1 MQKTAKMI
9 FILGLC
15 VVFHK
20 IAYAEGKIDVFVSIA
35 PQKYFVEKI
44 AQTQVEVSVMVQP
57 GASPATY
64 EPKPKQMIA
73 LSKTKIYFAIGVPFE
88 RVWLKKIAVVN
99 PKMQII
105 NSQNGITKIPMETY
119 HQHERKHHK
128 GTYNNIVHDP
138 HIWLSPNL
146 VKIQAR
152 NILNALLVLNQG
164 NKSVYRAGYKKFIAE
179 IESLDVELKK
189 NFTGKKETKFMV
201 FHPSWGYF
209 AREYGLKQIPVE
221 IEGKD
226 PKPAD
231 LVRLIKLANTLNIK
245 MIFVQP
251 QFSDASAG
259 VIAQGI
265 GGQIAFADPLAL
277 NWADNLRQVSAKFNA
292 ALR

>member
-1 MQKTAKMI
+1 MI

-88 RVWLKKIAVVN
+88 QVWLKKIAVAN
-99 PKMQII
+99 PNMQII
-105 NSQNGITKIPMETY
+105 NTQNGITKIPMETY
-119 HQHERKHHK
+119 HQHEREHPK
-128 GTYNNIVHDP
+128 GTYNNIIHDP

-152 NILNALLVLNQG
+152 NILNALLV
-164 NKSVYRAGYKKFIAE
+164 KSMSR
-179 IESLDVELKK
+179 
-189 NFTGKKETKFMV
+189 
-201 FHPSWGYF
+201 
-209 AREYGLKQIPVE
+209 GLSSTSRIVRQLSVLFSIRMLLSALIYLFKLC
-221 IEGKD
+221 
-226 PKPAD
+226 D
-231 LVRLIKLANTLNIK
+231 L
-245 MIFVQP
+245 
-251 QFSDASAG
+251 
-259 VIAQGI
+259 GI
-265 GGQIAFADPLAL
+265 S
-277 NWADNLRQVSAKFNA
+277 R
-292 ALR
+292 

>member
-1 MQKTAKMI
+1 VQKAAKMI
-9 FILGLC
+9 FFLGLW

-20 IAYAEGKIDVFVSIA
+20 IAYAEEKIDVFVSIA

-44 AQTQVEVSVMVQP
+44 APTQVEVSVMVQP

-88 RVWLKKIAVVN
+88 QVWLKKIARAN

-119 HQHERKHHK
+119 HPHERGHHK
-128 GTYNNIVHDP
+128 GTYNNIVQDP

-152 NILNALLVLNQG
+152 NILNALLVLNQA
-164 NKSVYRAGYKKFIAE
+164 NKSGYKAGYKKFIAE

-189 NFTGKKETKFMV
+189 KFTGKKETKFMA

-209 AREYGLKQIPVE
+209 ASEYGLTQIPVE
-221 IEGKD
+221 IEGKS

-231 LVRLIKLANTLNIK
+231 LVRLIKHANALNIK

-251 QFSDASAG
+251 QFSGASAG
-259 VIAQGI
+259 VIAQAI
-265 GGQIAFADPLAL
+265 GGQITFADPLAL
-277 NWADNLRQVSAKFNA
+277 NWADNLRQVSAKFKA

>member
-1 MQKTAKMI
+1 MQKAVKII
-9 FILGLC
+9 FILVLC
-15 VVFHK
+15 VLFDK

-44 AQTQVEVSVMVQP
+44 AQNQVEVSVMVQP

-88 RVWLKKIAVVN
+88 RVWLKKIAAVN
-99 PKMQII
+99 PNMQII
-105 NSQNGITKIPMETY
+105 NTHSGIRKIPMETY
-119 HQHERKHHK
+119 HQHEREHHK
-128 GTYNNIVHDP
+128 GAYNNIVHDP

-152 NILNALLVLNQG
+152 NMLNALLVLNQT
-164 NKSVYRAGYKKFIAE
+164 NKSVYKAGYKKFIAE
-179 IESLDVELKK
+179 IDSLDVELKTI
-189 NFTGKKETKFMV
+189 FTGKKETKFMV

-209 AREYGLKQIPVE
+209 ANEYGLKQIPVE
-221 IEGKD
+221 IEGKN
-226 PKPAD
+226 PKPSD
-231 LVRLIKLANTLNIK
+231 LVQLIKHANALKIK
-245 MIFVQP
+245 IIFVQP
-251 QFSDASAG
+251 QFSSASAG
-259 VIAQGI
+259 VIAQAI

-277 NWADNLRQVSAKFNA
+277 NWAHNLRQVAAKFKT

>member
-1 MQKTAKMI
+1 VQKAAKMI

-15 VVFHK
+15 VVFHN
-20 IAYAEGKIDVFVSIA
+20 IVYAEGKIDVFVSIA

-44 AQTQVEVSVMVQP
+44 AQTQAEVSVMVQP

-88 RVWLKKIAVVN
+88 RVWLKKIAVAN

-105 NSQNGITKIPMETY
+105 SSQSGIRKIPMETY
-119 HQHERKHHK
+119 HQHERRHHK
-128 GTYNNIVHDP
+128 GTYNNIVQDP

-152 NILNALLVLNQG
+152 NILNALLVLNQA
-164 NKSVYRAGYKKFIAE
+164 NKPVYKAGYKKFIAE
-179 IESLDVELKK
+179 IENLDVELKTI
-189 NFTGKKETKFMV
+189 FTGKKETKFMV

-209 AREYGLKQIPVE
+209 AREYGLTQIPVE
-221 IEGKD
+221 IEGKN

-231 LVRLIKLANTLNIK
+231 IVRLIKHANMLNIK

-259 VIAQGI
+259 VIAQAI

-277 NWADNLRQVSAKFNA
+277 DWADNLRQVGAKFKA